1 MFLDDEIEILRPDL
15 PRGRFRSVLFDFDGT
30 LSLIREGWPQV
41 MIPMMVEVLR
51 ETGTTRNR
59 RRADGGGRR
68 IRHAAQRQADD
79 LPDDP
84 AGRRSAPPR
93 RPAARSA
100 GVQASLSRSADGSA
114 FRAG

>member
-1 MFLDDEIEILRPDL
+1 MFLDEEIEILRPDL

-51 ETGTTRNR
+51 QTGTRRDRRGADR
-59 RRADGGGRR
+59 RRRGV
-68 IRHAAQRQADD
+68 RHAAQRPADD

-84 AGRRSAPPR
+84 AGRGGAASA
-93 RPAARSA
+93 AARR
-100 GVQASLSRSADGSA
+100 ASRWSTSTATTTC
-114 FRAG
+114 